1 MANRGIQKQQEMDK
15 AIKIEPEDDD
25 NAGKQQQR
33 QPPRKMTKKT
43 REAQKIDFNFLKS
56 VKSVDEL
63 DKLRFKVI

>member
-1 MANRGIQKQQEMDK
+1 MDK
-15 AIKIEPEDDD
+15 TIKIEPEDDD
-25 NAGKQQQR
+25 NAGEQQQR
-33 QPPRKMTKKT
+33 QPPKKVTKKT

>member
-1 MANRGIQKQQEMDK
+1 MANRGLQKQQEMDK

-33 QPPRKMTKKT
+33 QPPRKVTKNFKG
-43 REAQKIDFNFLKS
+43 QKRDYYFLES
-56 VKSVDEL
+56 VKSVEES